1 MVVGKLTDIG
11 MVLADRGVMVQTVAT
26 GFIMS
31 DAPQFQT
38 VLVGKT
44 RRRRR

>member
-1 MVVGKLTDIG
+1 MVVRRLTDVG
-11 MVLADRGVMVQTVAT
+11 QALVDRGVMVQTVAT

-38 VLVGKT
+38 VIVPRT
-44 RRRRR
+44 RRRR